1 MIKFSFT
8 SEPIDKI
15 PTELLILLHY
25 EEEVPFHGYLGLVDW
40 RTNGKLSHLVQ
51 ENKFIGKAKEM
62 VLMPSE
68 KRFRAERLIVMG
80 LGGKGN
86 FEEAFVG
93 QVIDYVFQTAS
104 QMKTSQVCL
113 SLSKLLP
120 SQLEWRNAVH
130 LFVSK
135 LFDYP
140 MIREIIFCEPQAVIQ
155 EAKRRHLEFG
165 SNIEVQFQ

>member
-40 RTNGKLSHLVQ
+40 RVNGKLSHLVQ

-68 KRFRAERLIVMG
+68 KRFQADKLIVMG
-80 LGGKGN
+80 LGVKRS
-86 FEEAFVG
+86 FEETFVG

-104 QMKTSQVCL
+104 QMKASQVCL
-113 SLSKLLP
+113 PLSKLLP
-120 SQLEWRNAVH
+120 SQFEWRNAVR
-130 LFVSK
+130 LFVSR

-140 MIREIIFCEPQAVIQ
+140 MIQEVIFCEPQTVIQ

-165 SNIEVQFQ
+165 PNIEVQFQ